1 MQILVYTSD
10 FSIFINKL
18 SKIMNKSN
26 AKSLLDKTAM
36 LYKQKASSRHDVCLD
51 QRSFK
56 CKIGENCSNIL
67 CIQGQNSHF
76 KFPSTLMEECF
87 IAVLLDV
94 CLSCLESNDLLSFP
108 RSNIHNRHV
117 KYVTV

>member
-1 MQILVYTSD
+1 MI
-10 FSIFINKL
+10 
-18 SKIMNKSN
+18 KIN
-26 AKSLLDKTAM
+26 AKSLLDNTTM
-36 LYKQKASSRHDVCLD
+36 LYKQTASSRHDVSLD

-67 CIQGQNSHF
+67 CIQGQNSNF
-76 KFPSTLMEECF
+76 KFPSTLMEDFF
-87 IAVLLDV
+87 ISILLGV
-94 CLSCLESNDLLSFP
+94 CLPCLESNDLLSFP

>member
-1 MQILVYTSD
+1 MI
-10 FSIFINKL
+10 
-18 SKIMNKSN
+18 KSN
-26 AKSLLDKTAM
+26 AQSLLDNAAM
-36 LYKQKASSRHDVCLD
+36 LYKQTASSRHHVCLD

-56 CKIGENCSNIL
+56 FKIGENCSNIL
-67 CIQGQNSHF
+67 CIYGQNSNF
-76 KFPSTLMEECF
+76 KFPSTLMEDFF
-87 IAVLLDV
+87 IAILLGV